1 MASSPSAFSQ
11 IKSVQSYIA
20 KQGEHHRKASFQ
32 DEFRQLLRRYEIQL
46 DERYLGIDSTLSGL
60 GTSRRTRAG
69 INAGGKN
76 NGLFTGECHYLAQS
90 MNRRRI
96 AITWCLATV
105 LLGIGLPSD
114 CRAKGYSSHGGHS
127 YSSHSSSYHGG
138 GFSSSRS
145 SSYHSSSGR
154 SPGGN
159 SSHNSGNKSF
169 SSGSGRSYSSGSIA
183 NDSNSKS
190 YSSGKSYSSSD
201 GKYFGAPTRR
211 ETPTSSAGTT
221 RTGKT
226 DSGGFAFDTAAAR
239 ARKEEA
245 SREQFTQYKQAQNPP
260 AALDAGS
267 GRAPAAA
274 APRWGGSSGS
284 TIYVPDRV
292 TISTRPIRIYNVF
305 NPYSYRPWVVYR
317 DPYSSLFW
325 WWLLDRSLD
334 DRAWWAYHHRYDMD
348 PARYD
353 ALMATDAQ
361 LQARV
366 SQLEAQQAARDP
378 NYVPPG
384 LDGRDLMYSD
394 NYVNRAYSNRSTTL
408 GVIAFWV
415 FGIPMAL
422 GMCVLF
428 IWLIWF
434 KRWQTAT

>member
-1 MASSPSAFSQ
+1 MGFCGGRVIICQAQMMKKRKSAFSW
-11 IKSVQSYIA
+11 
-20 KQGEHHRKASFQ
+20 
-32 DEFRQLLRRYEIQL
+32 L
-46 DERYLGIDSTLSGL
+46 
-60 GTSRRTRAG
+60 
-69 INAGGKN
+69 
-76 NGLFTGECHYLAQS
+76 
-90 MNRRRI
+90 
-96 AITWCLATV
+96 LATA
-105 LLGIGLPSD
+105 LIGAGLPSD
-114 CRAKGYSSHGGHS
+114 SFAKGYSSHGGHS
-127 YSSHSSSYHGG
+127 YSSHSSSSHGTGFGG
-138 GFSSSRS
+138 GRSSSSGGRSSSGSSSRS
-145 SSYHSSSGR
+145 SGS
-154 SPGGN
+154 
-159 SSHNSGNKSF
+159 KSF

-183 NDSNSKS
+183 NDSNRKT

-201 GKYFGAPTRR
+201 GKTLGAPSRK
-211 ETPTSSAGTT
+211 ETPPSAAGIS
-221 RTGKT
+221 RPSKN

-245 SREQFTQYKQAQNPP
+245 SRESFKQYKESQNPTP
-260 AALDAGS
+260 ASPDATS

-274 APRWGGSSGS
+274 GPRWGGSSGS
-284 TIYVPDRV
+284 TVYVPDRV

-317 DPYSSLFW
+317 DPYSSFFW
-325 WWLLDRSLD
+325 WWLLDRSLE
-334 DRAWWAYHHRYDMD
+334 DRSWWAYHHRYDMD

-366 SQLEAQQAARDP
+366 AQLETQQAARDP

-394 NYVNRAYSNRSTTL
+394 KYVNRAYSNRSTTL
-408 GVIAFWV
+408 GVIAFWA

-422 GMCVLF
+422 GICALF

>member
-1 MASSPSAFSQ
+1 
-11 IKSVQSYIA
+11 
-20 KQGEHHRKASFQ
+20 
-32 DEFRQLLRRYEIQL
+32 
-46 DERYLGIDSTLSGL
+46 
-60 GTSRRTRAG
+60 
-69 INAGGKN
+69 
-76 NGLFTGECHYLAQS
+76 
-90 MNRRRI
+90 MNRRTS
-96 AITWCLATV
+96 ALTWCLATV
-105 LLGIGLPSD
+105 LLGIGLPSESF
-114 CRAKGYSSHGGHS
+114 AKGYSSHGGHS
-127 YSSHSSSYHGG
+127 YSSHSSSSHGG

-145 SSYHSSSGR
+145 SSYHSSSH
-154 SPGGN
+154 SSGGN
-159 SSHNSGNKSF
+159 SSHNSGSKSF

-183 NDSNSKS
+183 NDSNRRS

-201 GKYFGAPTRR
+201 GKYFGAPSHK
-211 ETPTSSAGTT
+211 ETPPSAVGTA
-221 RTGKT
+221 RTGKN
-226 DSGGFAFDTAAAR
+226 DSGGFTFDTAAAR

-245 SREQFTQYKQAQNPP
+245 SREQFTQYKQAQNPTP
-260 AALDAGS
+260 ATPDTGL
-267 GRAPAAA
+267 GRAQTPSSSGW
-274 APRWGGSSGS
+274 RGSSGP
-284 TIYVPDRV
+284 TVYVPDRV
-292 TISTRPIRIYNVF
+292 TLSTRPIRIYNVF

-422 GMCVLF
+422 GICVLL